1 MVEMVNVTNINS
13 NSNILKNL
21 ALLRSKALKSRIW
34 HKALSIH
41 ERVLASLALKYIKQ
55 VRNKQLAIVL
65 SRIVVKL
72 TLAVN
77 TMVRVLSNGY
87 AKAYTWLKAMVGMGW
102 SMYYDINSSIVEWFV
117 CMYNARW

>member
-1 MVEMVNVTNINS
+1 MVEMVNVTTI

-21 ALLRSKALKSRIW
+21 ALLRSKALKSRVW
-34 HKALSIH
+34 HRALSIH

-65 SRIVVKL
+65 SRIIVKL
-72 TLAVN
+72 TLAVDA
-77 TMVRVLSNGY
+77 MARVLSNGY
-87 AKAYTWLKAMVGMGW
+87 AKAYAWLKAMIGMGW
-102 SMYYDINSSIVEWFV
+102 SMYYCINSSIVEWFS